1 MRKNWMMRSWMR
13 KTRKSLMTTT
23 SWMKRMRMRM
33 SSMKM
38 RRKKNQTMMKVCSDC
53 AVVLLLA
60 GIMGKISVVNWG

>member
-1 MRKNWMMRSWMR
+1 
-13 KTRKSLMTTT
+13 
-23 SWMKRMRMRM
+23 MRM

-38 RRKKNQTMMKVCSDC
+38 RKKKSRTMMKVCSDC